1 MSDQA
6 WAIQA
11 MQKYKL
17 KVCFYDKEIES
28 PCGKTVTFGT
38 LYAEYQTF
46 YGALTYMIGRLSN

>member
-17 KVCFYDKEIES
+17 QVCFYHNEIES
-28 PCGKTVTFGT
+28 PCGMYTTFGPNGD
-38 LYAEYQTF
+38 YQTF